1 MTFAESDLE
10 EALLA
15 WLRALGWGYVAG
27 PVLSPGGGAPE
38 RRSYSD
44 VLLIDRLRAALTKLN
59 PKLPAEAIDD
69 AVRKVTVLPGRTTL
83 TMNHAFH
90 RLLTDGVPVEYTG
103 EGGRVIGD
111 RARLVDCDVPSNND
125 FLAVNQLTVIDGPW
139 ERRPD
144 VVLYVNGLPLVV
156 IELKKPGDENAT
168 VEGAFNQLETYKEQI
183 PTLFSW
189 NELLV
194 ISDGTQARMG
204 TTTSGW
210 EWFGPWKTIDG
221 TREHEGYDQLRVL
234 THGVFDP
241 ARFIDLI
248 TGYVVFETDGAT
260 VTKKLAAYHQ
270 YWAVRKAL
278 DCTFTASHSG
288 GDGRVGVVWHTQGS
302 GKSLSMVFYAG
313 RLMRDPR
320 MANPTIVVL
329 TDRNDL
335 DQQLFDSFSAAADLI
350 PAPQQA
356 ERSDD
361 LAPLL
366 SVPSGGVVFTKVQLF
381 RTAKNVIAPGVT
393 ERTPHALLSDRHNIV
408 VITDEAHR
416 SQYELLDGFAA
427 AIREALPNASFIG
440 FTGTPLE
447 TGDRVTTAVFGNYID
462 VYDIRDAVTDGATV
476 PIYYESR
483 LIEIDLD
490 PAERATLDTSVE
502 ELTEAEEESSRRR
515 ATSKW
520 ARVEALVGTERRLQ
534 QVAADLVDHF
544 EKRTDAIAGKG
555 LIVGMSRP
563 ICARLYK
570 EITALRPDWHS
581 DSDDDGAIKV
591 VITGNAADA
600 ADLRPHI
607 RNKKRN
613 EAIKARLKDENDPLK
628 LVIVRDMWLTGFDAP
643 VLHTMYIDKPMRG
656 HGLMQAIARVNRVF
670 RGKPGGLVVDYLG
683 LGPALKAAIASYT
696 ASEGKGDVAIDITL
710 ALSALLE
717 KLETLRGQLHPF
729 DYSGAFGPDP
739 VGRHDAHVGGLETI
753 LAKEDGEDR
762 FMSVV
767 NDMLK
772 AFKLAG
778 ATPEALDHRDEIV
791 YFLELRGA
799 LAKVTDTGKRHSDE
813 LDFALGQL
821 VSKAVVAQGV
831 VDIFAAAGVDRPD
844 ISLVSDSFLADVQ
857 DMPQRNLA
865 AAALE
870 KLLRDEIR
878 IRRKSNVV
886 EAQKF
891 SALLDASMAKYHNRA
906 IEAAQVVLELVAMAK
921 QMREAALRGERL
933 NLTNDEVAFYEALET
948 NASAVELLGDETL
961 RAMAREL
968 ASMLRNSVTVD
979 WKVRESVR
987 ADLRVKVKRLLR
999 KYKYPPD
1006 QEEAATRLVI
1016 QQTEVLADGW
1026 NTIVELPRYPDAREK
1041 DGLMVAD
1048 NPREPG

>member
-10 EALLA
+10 DALLA
-15 WLRALGWGYVAG
+15 WLRALGWGYIAG
-27 PVLSPGGGAPE
+27 PTLSPGGEAPE
-38 RRSYSD
+38 RRSYMEV
-44 VLLIDRLRAALTKLN
+44 VLTDRLRAALARLN
-59 PKLPAEAIDD
+59 PQLPIGAIDD
-69 AVRKVTVLPGRTTL
+69 AVRKAAVLPGTTML
-83 TMNHAFH
+83 AVNHAFH
-90 RLLTDGVPVEYTG
+90 RMLTDGIPVEYVDD
-103 EGGRVIGD
+103 GGRVAGD
-111 RARLVDCDVPSNND
+111 RAMLVDAAHPERND
-125 FLAVNQLTVIDGPW
+125 LLAVNQLTIIDGPW

-144 VVLYVNGLPLVV
+144 VVLYVNGLPLVA

-168 VEGAFNQLETYKEQI
+168 IEGAFNQIQTYKEQI
-183 PTLFSW
+183 PALFSW

-194 ISDGTQARMG
+194 VSDGTQARMG
-204 TTTSGW
+204 TTTSDW
-210 EWFGPWKTIDG
+210 EWFGPWKTVDG

-234 THGVFDP
+234 TQGVFEP
-241 ARFIDLI
+241 SRLLDLV
-248 TGYVVFETDGAT
+248 TGYIVFESDGAT
-260 VTKKLAAYHQ
+260 YTKKLAAYHQ

-278 DCTFTASHSG
+278 ECTLTASQAG

-313 RLMRDPR
+313 RLIREPR

-335 DQQLFDSFSAAADLI
+335 DQQLFDSFSAATDLI

-356 ERSDD
+356 ERGED
-361 LAPLL
+361 LARLL

-381 RTAKNVIAPGVT
+381 RTKKEKVAPGV
-393 ERTPHALLSDRHNIV
+393 EKREPHARLSDRHNIV

-416 SQYELLDGFAA
+416 SQYELIDGFAA
-427 AIREALPNASFIG
+427 AIREALPHASFIG

-447 TGDRVTTAVFGNYID
+447 TGDRITRNVFGNYID
-462 VYDIRDAVTDGATV
+462 VYDIRDALIDGATV

-483 LIEIDLD
+483 LIEIDLN
-490 PAERATLDTSVE
+490 PAERATLDTAVE
-502 ELTEAEEESSRRR
+502 ELTEAEEESARRR

-520 ARVEALVGTERRLQ
+520 ARVEALVGTEDRLQ
-534 QVAADLVDHF
+534 HVAADLVNHF

-555 LIVGMSRP
+555 LVVCMSRS
-563 ICARLYK
+563 ICARLYQA
-570 EITALRPDWHS
+570 IIALRPSWH
-581 DSDDDGAIKV
+581 DAGDDAGAIKV
-591 VITGNAADA
+591 VITGSAADTA
-600 ADLRPHI
+600 ELRPHI

-613 EAIKARLKDENDPLK
+613 EAIKARLKDPGDQLK

-643 VLHTMYIDKPMRG
+643 VLHTMYVDKPMRG

-696 ASEGKGDVAIDITL
+696 ASSGKGDVAVDLTL
-710 ALSALLE
+710 AVTALLE
-717 KLETLRGQLHPF
+717 KLEALRDILHPF
-729 DYSGAFGPDP
+729 NFSAAFGSDP

-753 LAKEDGEDR
+753 LAKEDGEGR

-791 YFLELRGA
+791 YFLELRGS
-799 LAKVTDTGKRHSDE
+799 LTKVTDTGRRHSDE
-813 LDFALGQL
+813 LDFAMGQL
-821 VSKAVVAQGV
+821 VSKAVVAEGV
-831 VDIFAAAGVDRPD
+831 VDIFAAAGIDRPD
-844 ISLVSDSFLADVQ
+844 ISLVSDRFLAEVQ
-857 DMPQRNLA
+857 SMPQRNLA

-878 IRRKSNVV
+878 IRRKRNVV

-891 SALLDASMAKYHNRA
+891 SELLDAAMAKYHNRA
-906 IEAAQVVLELVAMAK
+906 IEAAQVVLELVEMAK
-921 QMREAALRGERL
+921 EFREMALRGERL
-933 NLTNDEVAFYEALET
+933 NLTDDELAFYDALGT
-948 NASAVELLGDETL
+948 NDSAVDLLGDETL
-961 RAMAREL
+961 RAVAREL
-968 ASMLRNSVTVD
+968 AAMLRNSVTVD
-979 WKVRESVR
+979 WRVRESVR

-1006 QEEAATRLVI
+1006 QADAATQLVI
-1016 QQTEVLADGW
+1016 QQTEVLADSW
-1026 NTIVELPRYPDAREK
+1026 EVTMARPAYPAAAPSEL
-1041 DGLMVAD
+1041 LVAE
-1048 NPREPG
+1048 EPAET